1 MSRIAIAPWLILVPG
16 LALADAPPP
25 DHFGP
30 CQGKQAG
37 QTCASSCTCVVYA
50 GSCPQDA
57 GTCLSCERGAG
68 QWCGPSS
75 SGCSTGAPFAS
86 LVGVAL
92 IVSFAYR
99 RRLSAR

>member
-50 GSCPQDA
+50 GSCPQ
-57 GTCLSCERGAG
+57 G
-68 QWCGPSS
+68 
-75 SGCSTGAPFAS
+75 AS

-92 IVSFAYR
+92 IVSFADR